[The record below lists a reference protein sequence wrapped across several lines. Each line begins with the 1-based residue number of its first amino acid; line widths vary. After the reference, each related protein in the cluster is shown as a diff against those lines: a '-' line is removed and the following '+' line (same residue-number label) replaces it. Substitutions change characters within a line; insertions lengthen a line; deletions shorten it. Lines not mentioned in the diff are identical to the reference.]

1 MFKDVK
7 VYDPKE
13 DLGEIGKGRR
23 KHLEMLSP
31 ETRKFVF
38 DEVEQ
43 GYSTPEAREEARR
56 CFRCYRVSM
65 VAV

>member
-1 MFKDVK
+1 
-7 VYDPKE
+7 
-13 DLGEIGKGRR
+13 

-31 ETRKFVF
+31 DIRKYVF

-43 GYSTPEAREEARR
+43 GYSTPEAIEEARR
-56 CFRCYRVSM
+56 CLRCYRVSM